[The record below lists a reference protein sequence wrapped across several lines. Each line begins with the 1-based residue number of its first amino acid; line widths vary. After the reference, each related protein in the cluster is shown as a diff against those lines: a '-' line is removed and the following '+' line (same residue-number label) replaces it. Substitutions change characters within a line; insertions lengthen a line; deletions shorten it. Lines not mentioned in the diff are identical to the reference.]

1 MDIPFRKRIVASRWA
16 VRRVSYEGERVI
28 GERVNGEGKVI
39 RGLKIHIWD
48 SECRE
53 RSAKR
58 MV

>member
-1 MDIPFRKRIVASRWA
+1 MALRWA
-16 VRRVSYEGERVI
+16 VRRVSSEEERVI
-28 GERVNGEGKVI
+28 GEGKVI

-48 SECRE
+48 SERRE